1 MSPIDPQHKRL
12 AGGAGPPGCSPDPPQ
27 VDSPPDVLRWL
38 LGIEI
43 ERLHT
48 AVRIEAERSIVF
60 PETTVIIRDIQKL
73 MAAIGQTAG
82 CAIGPDDSDALDV
95 DDGDE
100 HLRRLLDD
108 LNE

>member
-38 LGIEI
+38 LWIEI

-73 MAAIGQTAG
+73 MAALCNEEPTRGSQT
-82 CAIGPDDSDALDV
+82 PSTRLSDDDELSRILSDLSD
-95 DDGDE
+95 
-100 HLRRLLDD
+100 
-108 LNE
+108 

>member
-1 MSPIDPQHKRL
+1 
-12 AGGAGPPGCSPDPPQ
+12 
-27 VDSPPDVLRWL
+27 VLRWL

-73 MAAIGQTAG
+73 MAALGQTANG
-82 CAIGPDDSDALDV
+82 ACGLDGADAPDD